1 MKQLGFSESNAILKK
16 YSLRLSEFRVIDSEK
31 ELMQVE
37 KRYRPYVLKAYTP
50 DIVHKEKS
58 GLVFHNINTPHELIA
73 DYKILKSRIKGQK
86 NAKILLQKKMEGAEF
101 IIGTKKDAIFGYA
114 VLFGVG
120 GVFTEQLN
128 KAILRIHPFSN
139 KVAIEMVEKIAG
151 NIINEQKIKKK
162 IAELLVKVGKISEK
176 EKIEEMDLNPVIVSK
191 KWVHLVD
198 VRIMK

>member
-1 MKQLGFSESNAILKK
+1 MKQLGFSESNGILKK
-16 YSLRLSEFRVIDSEK
+16 YSLRLSEFRIIDSEK

-37 KRYRPYVLKAYTP
+37 KKYRPYVLKAYCP

-86 NAKILLQKKMEGAEF
+86 NAKILLQKKTEGTEF

-128 KAILRIHPFSN
+128 KTILRIHPISN
-139 KVAIEMVEKIAG
+139 SLAKEMVEKIAG
-151 NIINEQKIKKK
+151 NIVTDKKIQKK
-162 IAELLVKVGKISEK
+162 IAELIIKVGKISEK
-176 EKIEEMDLNPVIVSK
+176 EKIEEMDLNPVIISK
-191 KWVHLVD
+191 KGIHLVD
-198 VRIMK
+198 VRMMK